1 MTKEE
6 RREYMRQYRLNH
18 PEKIR
23 ENNRRYRE
31 YSRRYR
37 RVGKKRSMG
46 GAGFD
51 WHQRE
56 KDIYHE
62 HQICR
67 LPTEKA
73 LRVFTGVLE
82 GRITIVA

>member
-23 ENNRRYRE
+23 EYDRRH
-31 YSRRYR
+31 RRI
-37 RVGKKRSMG
+37 GKKRSTG

-51 WHQRE
+51 WRQRE
-56 KDIYHE
+56 KDVYHE

>member
-1 MTKEE
+1 MTKEA
-6 RREYMRQYRLNH
+6 RREYMRRYRLNH

-23 ENNRRYRE
+23 EYDRRH
-31 YSRRYR
+31 R
-37 RVGKKRSMG
+37 RVGKKRSTG

>member
-1 MTKEE
+1 MTKEA

-23 ENNRRYRE
+23 EYDRRH
-31 YSRRYR
+31 RRI
-37 RVGKKRSMG
+37 GKKRSIG

-51 WHQRE
+51 WRQSK
-56 KDIYHE
+56 KDVYHE

-67 LPTEKA
+67 LPIEKA